1 MYIITRARK
10 RRSLWLAS
18 TVLISLSPFAIPAAS
33 AQQSASPDLLPPV
46 DVSPPK
52 PAAAP
57 QPAVKPKPHARQAAA
72 KPTAQKPPE
81 QPATPKPGVA
91 NTTTNVISP
100 TGIVTPI
107 NQVASS
113 VTVITAQDIATQQY
127 RTMPDALNTVP
138 GLNVVQSGG
147 PGAQT
152 SVFIR
157 GTNSNHTKV
166 LIDGI
171 DVSDASTGTFD
182 FAHLLT
188 ADMAQIEVLRGPQSG
203 LYGSDAI
210 GGVISIVTQKGE
222 GPARWT
228 AMNEAGSF
236 GTFNQSV
243 GVSGSQDNYNY
254 AASVSHV
261 HASDVPV
268 TPLQLLPPGQ
278 QANGNN
284 YDNMTYSTKT
294 GVNLSDSL
302 TWNSVLRYSEST
314 LLFTGNNTPNLDFSV
329 FFPDAKQSQQ
339 TIHEFFGREEAV
351 WSLLDGRIK
360 NYFGVN
366 YTNYWHADITEGFD
380 PTAITTGN
388 RLKYDWH
395 SVTEV
400 ATGQNLI
407 VGAER
412 ENSNLNTLDLSAKT
426 GNSAAFVEWQSN
438 IAKRFFL
445 TANIR
450 EDDNDNF
457 GQHMTYRIAPSVIL
471 PVTETT
477 IKASYGTGFKAPT
490 LSELFE
496 FFPGFSIPN
505 PNLKPEQSRGADI
518 GFEQPLFN
526 ERIRFGSTYFKN
538 DITDLIFFEPI
549 PGSFLGQN
557 INIGHA
563 ITEGTENF
571 VTFNVIDRVKVRSDY
586 TFTRTVDTDTG
597 LQLLRRP
604 KEKFSVTALW
614 NPIDPLTLSATVL
627 HVSDW
632 SDVDRNTGV
641 PVTAPGYTIVN
652 LRADYALNDQLK
664 VFGRID
670 NVANVHYQNP
680 TGFLAP
686 GLGVFA
692 GIRFA
697 SYGVK

>member
-1 MYIITRARK
+1 MRSITNTSRRRAF
-10 RRSLWLAS
+10 WLAS
-18 TVLISLSPFAIPAAS
+18 TVLIPLSPFEFSIAH

-46 DVSPPK
+46 QVSPPK
-52 PAAAP
+52 RVETP
-57 QPAVKPKPHARQAAA
+57 QPPTGQKPKRRQAAA
-72 KPTAQKPPE
+72 KPAPKPPE
-81 QPATPKPGVA
+81 QPATPQPGIA
-91 NTTTNVISP
+91 NSGQNVVSP

-107 NQVASS
+107 NQVANS
-113 VTVITAQDIATQQY
+113 VTVITAQDILTQQY
-127 RTMPDALNTVP
+127 RSAPDALNTVP

-147 PGAQT
+147 TGAQT
-152 SVFIR
+152 SIFTR

-166 LIDGI
+166 LVDGV
-171 DVSDASTGTFD
+171 DVSDPSTGTFD

-188 ADMAQIEVLRGPQSG
+188 YDISQIEVLRGPQSG

-210 GGVISIVTQKGE
+210 GGVISIITQKGE

-228 AMNEAGSF
+228 ALNEAGSF
-236 GTFNQSV
+236 GTFNQGI
-243 GVSGSQDNYNY
+243 GVSGSQDNVNY
-254 AASVSHV
+254 SASVSHV

-268 TPLQLLPPGQ
+268 TPFQLLPPGQ
-278 QANGNN
+278 QAIGNS

-302 TWNSVLRYSEST
+302 TWNSVLRYTEST
-314 LLFTGNNTPNLDFSV
+314 LLFTGNNTPNADFTV
-329 FFPDAKQSQQ
+329 FFPDAQQSQQ
-339 TIHEFFGREEAV
+339 TIHQFTGREEAV
-351 WSLLDGRIK
+351 WSLLDGRVK

-366 YTNYWHADITEGFD
+366 YTNYWHADITPGVD
-380 PTAITTGN
+380 LTAVTTGT
-388 RLKYDWH
+388 RIKYDWH

-400 ATGQNLI
+400 VAGQNLI

-412 ENSNLNTLDLSAKT
+412 ENSNLDSTDLSAKT

-438 IAKRFFL
+438 FANRFFL
-445 TANIR
+445 TANVR

-457 GQHMTYRIAPSVIL
+457 GQHMTFRIAPSVIL

-496 FFPGFSIPN
+496 SFPGFSIPN
-505 PNLKPEQSRGADI
+505 PNLKPEQSRGADA

-526 ERIRFGSTYFKN
+526 NRIRFGSTYFKN

-614 NPIDPLTLSATVL
+614 NPIDPLTLSATLL

-632 SDVDRNTGV
+632 SDIDRNTGA
-641 PVTAPGYTIVN
+641 PVSAPGYTIVN
-652 LRADYALNDQLK
+652 LRADYAINDQLK
-664 VFGRID
+664 LFGRID

-686 GLGVFA
+686 GLGVFG

-697 SYGVK
+697 SYNVK

>member
-1 MYIITRARK
+1 MRFIIKART
-10 RRSLWLAS
+10 RRSFWLAS
-18 TVLISLSPFAIPAAS
+18 TVLIPLSRFAISATY

-46 DVSPPK
+46 EVNPAK
-52 PAAAP
+52 PAAP
-57 QPAVKPKPHARQAAA
+57 QPAVKPKPSRRQAAA
-72 KPTAQKPPE
+72 KPTAPKPPE

-91 NTTTNVISP
+91 NATTNVVSP

-107 NQVASS
+107 NQIASS

-127 RTMPDALNTVP
+127 RTVPEALNTVP
-138 GLNVVQSGG
+138 GLTVVQTGG
-147 PGAQT
+147 TGGQT
-152 SVFIR
+152 SVFTR
-157 GTNSNHTKV
+157 GTNSNQTKV
-166 LIDGI
+166 LVDGV
-171 DVSDASTGTFD
+171 DVSDPRTGTFD
-182 FAHLLT
+182 FAQLLT
-188 ADMAQIEVLRGPQSG
+188 GDVAQIEVLRGPQSG

-210 GGVISIVTQKGE
+210 GGVISIITQKGD

-243 GVSGSQDNYNY
+243 GVSGSQENYNY
-254 AASVSHV
+254 AASVTHV

-278 QANGNN
+278 QAIGNS

-302 TWNSVLRYSEST
+302 TWNSVLRYTEST
-314 LLFTGNNTPNLDFSV
+314 LLFTGTNTPNADFSL
-329 FFPDAKQSQQ
+329 FLPDAQQSQQ
-339 TIHEFFGREEAV
+339 TIHQFTGREEAV

-366 YTNYWHADITEGFD
+366 YTNYWHSDITPGID
-380 PTAITTGN
+380 LTAITTGN
-388 RLKYDWH
+388 RIKYDWR

-400 ATGQNLI
+400 ATGQNLV
-407 VGAER
+407 VGLER
-412 ENSNLNTLDLSAKT
+412 ENSNLNTADLSAKT
-426 GNSAAFVEWQSN
+426 GDSAAFVEWQSN
-438 IAKRFFL
+438 FAKRFFL

-457 GQHMTYRIAPSVIL
+457 GQHMTFRVAPAVIF
-471 PVTETT
+471 PITETK

-496 FFPGFSIPN
+496 SFPGFSIPN

-526 ERIRFGSTYFKN
+526 DRIRFGSTYFKN
-538 DITDLIFFEPI
+538 DITDLIDFVFFTNV
-549 PGSFLGQN
+549 GQN

-571 VTFNVIDRVKVRSDY
+571 VTFNVIDRVKVRADY
-586 TFTRTVDTDTG
+586 TFTRAVDATTG
-597 LQLLRRP
+597 LELLRRP
-604 KEKFSVTALW
+604 KEKFSVTAIW

-627 HVSDW
+627 SVSDW
-632 SDVDRNTGV
+632 SDVDRTSPIGQI
-641 PVTAPGYTIVN
+641 VTAPGYTIVN
-652 LRADYALNDQLK
+652 LRSDYAINDQLK

-680 TGFLAP
+680 NGFLAP
-686 GLGVFA
+686 GLGVFG

>member
-1 MYIITRARK
+1 MRSIVKASV
-10 RRSLWLAS
+10 RRRLWLAS
-18 TVLISLSPFAIPAAS
+18 TVLIPLSPFAIPAAH

-46 DVSPPK
+46 EVSPSKK
-52 PAAAP
+52 PEAVQPPTP
-57 QPAVKPKPHARQAAA
+57 QKPKTRQAAA
-72 KPTAQKPPE
+72 RPNQQKPAEKPVTP
-81 QPATPKPGVA
+81 QPGMP
-91 NTTTNVISP
+91 NTVPSVVSP

-107 NQVASS
+107 NQVANS

-127 RTMPDALNTVP
+127 RTLPDALNTVP

-147 PGAQT
+147 TGAQT
-152 SVFIR
+152 SIFIR

-166 LIDGI
+166 LVDGV
-171 DVSDASTGTFD
+171 DVSDPSTGTFD

-210 GGVISIVTQKGE
+210 GGVISIITQKGE

-236 GTFNQSV
+236 GTFNQSI
-243 GVSGSQDNYNY
+243 GVSGSQDNVSY

-278 QANGNN
+278 QAIGNS

-294 GVNLSDSL
+294 GVNLSKSL
-302 TWNSVLRYSEST
+302 TWNSVLRYTEST
-314 LLFTGNNTPNLDFSV
+314 LLFTGNNTPNADFTV
-329 FFPDAKQSQQ
+329 FFPDAQQSQQ
-339 TIHEFFGREEAV
+339 TIHQFTGREEAV

-366 YTNYWHADITEGFD
+366 YTNYWHADITPGVD
-380 PTAITTGN
+380 LTAITTGN

-400 ATGQNLI
+400 ASGQNLV
-407 VGAER
+407 VGLER
-412 ENSNLNTLDLSAKT
+412 ENSELNTTGLSAQT
-426 GNSAAFVEWQSN
+426 GNSAGFVEWQSKF
-438 IAKRFFL
+438 AKRFFL

-457 GQHMTYRIAPSVIL
+457 GDHMTYRIAPSVII
-471 PVTETT
+471 PFTDTT

-496 FFPGFSIPN
+496 FFPGFSTPN

-526 ERIRFGSTYFKN
+526 DRIRFGSTYFKN

-557 INIGHA
+557 VNIGHA

-571 VTFNVIDRVKVRSDY
+571 VTFNVIDHVKVRSDY

-632 SDVDRNTGV
+632 SDIDRNTGV

-652 LRADYALNDQLK
+652 LRADYAINDQLK

-670 NVANVHYQNP
+670 NVANIHYQNP

-686 GLGVFA
+686 GLGVFG

-697 SYGVK
+697 CYAVK

>member
-1 MYIITRARK
+1 MYSIIKAGR
-10 RRSLWLAS
+10 RRSLWLTS
-18 TVLISLSPFAIPAAS
+18 TVLIPLSPFTISAAH

-46 DVSPPK
+46 EVSPPK
-52 PAAAP
+52 PAAAR
-57 QPAVKPKPHARQAAA
+57 QPPAKPKPGRRQAAA
-72 KPTAQKPPE
+72 KPNQQKPE
-81 QPATPKPGVA
+81 QPAPPKPSA
-91 NTTTNVISP
+91 ATSATNVVSP

-107 NQVASS
+107 NQVANS

-127 RTMPDALNTVP
+127 RSVPDALNTVP

-147 PGAQT
+147 TGAQA
-152 SVFIR
+152 SVFMR

-166 LIDGI
+166 LVDGV
-171 DVSDASTGTFD
+171 DVSDPRTGTFD

-188 ADMAQIEVLRGPQSG
+188 GDIAQIEVLRGPQSG

-210 GGVISIVTQKGE
+210 GGVISIITQKGE

-228 AMNEAGSF
+228 ALNEAGSF
-236 GTFNQSV
+236 GTFNQGV

-278 QANGNN
+278 QAIGNS
-284 YDNMTYSTKT
+284 YDNVTYSTKT
-294 GVNLSDSL
+294 GVDLSDSL
-302 TWNSVLRYSEST
+302 TWNSVLRYTEST
-314 LLFTGNNTPNLDFSV
+314 LLFTGNNTPNADFTV
-329 FFPDAKQSQQ
+329 FFPDSQQSQQ
-339 TIHEFFGREEAV
+339 TIHQFTGREEAV
-351 WSLLDGRIK
+351 WSLLDGRVK

-366 YTNYWHADITEGFD
+366 YTNYWHADITPGVD
-380 PTAITTGN
+380 LTAVTTGN
-388 RLKYDWH
+388 RVKYDWH
-395 SVTEV
+395 SVAEV
-400 ATGQNLI
+400 AAGQNLI
-407 VGAER
+407 VGLER
-412 ENSNLNTLDLSAKT
+412 ENSNLNTADLSAKT
-426 GNSAAFVEWQSN
+426 GDSAGFVEWQSN
-438 IAKRFFL
+438 FAQRFFL

-457 GQHMTYRIAPSVIL
+457 GQHMTYRIAPAVIVPYTDTKL
-471 PVTETT
+471 
-477 IKASYGTGFKAPT
+477 KASYGTGFKAPT

-496 FFPGFSIPN
+496 FFPGFSTPN

-526 ERIRFGSTYFKN
+526 DRVRFGSTYFKN

-557 INIGHA
+557 ANIGHA

-571 VTFNVIDRVKVRSDY
+571 VNFNVIDRVKVRADY
-586 TFTRTVDTDTG
+586 TFTRTVDADTG

-632 SDVDRNTGV
+632 SDIDRNTGA
-641 PVTAPGYTIVN
+641 PVAAPGYTVVN
-652 LRADYALNDQLK
+652 LRADYAINDQLK
-664 VFGRID
+664 LFGRID

-680 TGFLAP
+680 TGFLSP
-686 GLGVFA
+686 GLGVFG

>member
-1 MYIITRARK
+1 MRSIIKTSV
-10 RRSLWLAS
+10 RRRFWLAS
-18 TVLISLSPFAIPAAS
+18 TVLIPLSPFSISVAH

-46 DVSPPK
+46 EVSPSKRSEPAQ
-52 PAAAP
+52 PAA
-57 QPAVKPKPHARQAAA
+57 KPKPTRRQAAA
-72 KPTAQKPPE
+72 KPTVPKPPE

-91 NTTTNVISP
+91 TTNVVSP

-107 NQVASS
+107 NQVANS

-127 RTMPDALNTVP
+127 RTLPDALNTVP

-147 PGAQT
+147 PGSQT

-166 LIDGI
+166 IVDGI
-171 DVSDASTGTFD
+171 DIGDPTTPNGAFD

-188 ADMAQIEVLRGPQSG
+188 SDMAQIEVLRGPQSG

-228 AMNEAGSF
+228 ASNEAGSF

-254 AASVSHV
+254 AASISHV

-278 QANGNN
+278 QAIGNN

-294 GVNLSDSL
+294 GINLSDSL
-302 TWNSVLRYSEST
+302 ALNSVLRYTEAT
-314 LLFTGNNTPNLDFSV
+314 LLFTGTGNNPSFTQI
-329 FFPDAKQSQQ
+329 PDAEQSRHGVHQ
-339 TIHEFFGREEAV
+339 FFGRQEAV

-366 YTNYWHADITEGFD
+366 YTSDWTSDNGPTD
-380 PTAITTGN
+380 PVSTITTGN

-400 ATGQNLI
+400 VTGQNLV
-407 VGAER
+407 VGLEH
-412 ENSNLNTLDLSAKT
+412 EKSELNTTGLSAQT
-426 GNSAAFVEWQSN
+426 GNSAGFVEWQSN
-438 IAKRFFL
+438 FANRFFL

-457 GQHMTYRIAPSVIL
+457 GDHMTFRIAPAVII
-471 PVTETT
+471 PFTDTK

-490 LSELFE
+490 LNQLFQSFPDFG
-496 FFPGFSIPN
+496 FFAN

-526 ERIRFGSTYFKN
+526 DRIRFGSTYFKN
-538 DITDLIFFEPI
+538 NITDLINSNATFT
-549 PGSFLGQN
+549 SL
-557 INIGHA
+557 INVDNA
-563 ITEGTENF
+563 ITEGTESF
-571 VTFNVIDRVKVRSDY
+571 VTFNVIDRVKVRADY
-586 TFTRTVDTDTG
+586 TVTRAVDADTG

-604 KEKFSVTALW
+604 KEKSSVTTIW
-614 NPIDPLTLSATVL
+614 NPIDPLNLSATVL
-627 HVSDW
+627 RVSDW
-632 SDVDRNTGV
+632 VDIDRAGDPGNIV
-641 PVTAPGYTIVN
+641 APGYTIVN
-652 LRADYALNDQLK
+652 LRADYAINDQLK

-686 GLGVFA
+686 GLGVFG

>member
-1 MYIITRARK
+1 MPNA
-10 RRSLWLAS
+10 
-18 TVLISLSPFAIPAAS
+18 
-33 AQQSASPDLLPPV
+33 
-46 DVSPPK
+46 
-52 PAAAP
+52 
-57 QPAVKPKPHARQAAA
+57 
-72 KPTAQKPPE
+72 
-81 QPATPKPGVA
+81 
-91 NTTTNVISP
+91 TTNVVSP

-107 NQVASS
+107 NQVANS

-127 RTMPDALNTVP
+127 RTLPDALNTVP

-147 PGAQT
+147 TGAQT
-152 SVFIR
+152 SIFMR

-166 LIDGI
+166 LVDGV
-171 DVSDASTGTFD
+171 DVSDPSTGTFD

-210 GGVISIVTQKGE
+210 GGVISIITQKGE

-243 GVSGSQDNYNY
+243 GVSGSQDNVSY

-278 QANGNN
+278 QAIGNS

-302 TWNSVLRYSEST
+302 TWNSVLRYTEST
-314 LLFTGNNTPNLDFSV
+314 LLFTGNNTPNADFTV
-329 FFPDAKQSQQ
+329 FFPDAQQSQQ
-339 TIHEFFGREEAV
+339 TIHQFTGREEAV

-366 YTNYWHADITEGFD
+366 YTNYWHADITPGVD
-380 PTAITTGN
+380 LTAITTGN

-400 ATGQNLI
+400 ATGQNLV
-407 VGAER
+407 VGLER
-412 ENSNLNTLDLSAKT
+412 ENSELNTTGLSAQT
-426 GNSAAFVEWQSN
+426 GNSAGFVEWQSN
-438 IAKRFFL
+438 FAKRFFL

-457 GQHMTYRIAPSVIL
+457 GDHMTYRIAPSVII
-471 PVTETT
+471 PFTDTT

-526 ERIRFGSTYFKN
+526 DRIRFGSTYFKN

-557 INIGHA
+557 VNIGHA

-632 SDVDRNTGV
+632 SDIDRNTGV

-652 LRADYALNDQLK
+652 FAPIMRSTISSSCSAGSITSPTFTTRIRPDSSPRVLACSAAFALRAMA
-664 VFGRID
+664 
-670 NVANVHYQNP
+670 
-680 TGFLAP
+680 
-686 GLGVFA
+686 
-692 GIRFA
+692 
-697 SYGVK
+697 